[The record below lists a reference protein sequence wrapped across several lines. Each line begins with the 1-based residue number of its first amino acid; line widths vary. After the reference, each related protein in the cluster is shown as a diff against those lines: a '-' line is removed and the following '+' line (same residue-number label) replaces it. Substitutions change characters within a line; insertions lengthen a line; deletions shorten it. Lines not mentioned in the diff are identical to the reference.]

1 MLYAAPAQIGDMHEA
16 VHAADVHEGAKVR
29 QAANDALHHGTY
41 FQGFPDLLLLLGFFR
56 HQHGLAAG
64 DDALLGLV
72 DLDDLQR
79 HGLAHE
85 LVDLLDIAQGKLAG
99 GDEGADAAHVG
110 QQAALDGFLA
120 DAFDELA
127 GLFLGADV
135 FPRLAVDD
143 VLLGKHHVAFA
154 VVHLDD
160 FDFDFIAF
168 LDIGGRKLGFLYDT
182 VRLVADV
189 DANLI
194 VGDHFD
200 LASDDLAGAN
210 LNYGLVN
217 GLF

>member
-1 MLYAAPAQIGDMHEA
+1 MSS
-16 VHAADVHEGAKVR
+16 
-29 QAANDALHHGTY
+29 
-41 FQGFPDLLLLLGFFR
+41 
-56 HQHGLAAG
+56 
-64 DDALLGLV
+64 
-72 DLDDLQR
+72 
-79 HGLAHE
+79 
-85 LVDLLDIAQGKLAG
+85 
-99 GDEGADAAHVG
+99 
-110 QQAALDGFLA
+110 
-120 DAFDELA
+120 
-127 GLFLGADV
+127 
-135 FPRLAVDD
+135 PRLAVDD
-143 VLLGKHHVAFA
+143 VLLGKHNVAFA
-154 VVHLDD
+154 VVDLDD